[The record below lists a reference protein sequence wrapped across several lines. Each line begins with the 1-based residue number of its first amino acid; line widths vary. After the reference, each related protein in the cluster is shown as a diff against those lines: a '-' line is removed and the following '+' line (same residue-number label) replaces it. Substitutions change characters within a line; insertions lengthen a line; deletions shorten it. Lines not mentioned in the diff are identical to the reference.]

1 MADQPVPT
9 AALRTGNKVGVVG
22 AGRVG
27 AVLAAKFRAAGHPV
41 VGVSGRSPAS
51 RLRIQTLLEGVD
63 TLSPIEVVERA
74 DIVLIAV
81 PDDALAEVAQSLAPY
96 VRPGQVVMHTSG
108 RHGLAVL
115 APMVGT
121 GARAIAF
128 HPAMTF
134 TGTDVDLDRP
144 PSSSS
149 LRDSEQGG
157 TPTCA
162 YGLTAQPAD
171 RALAEALVAELGGTP
186 EWIDDADRIG
196 YHAALSHGA
205 NHLNTLVAQ
214 AMDLLR
220 AAGVDD
226 PSAVLRPLL
235 TASLDNALAYG
246 DAALT
251 GPVARG
257 DINTVRAHTE
267 TLAAQPDVLDTYVA
281 LARATAARAAE
292 SGRIDAATA
301 AALRQV
307 LSEAEWE
314 ALADQVVIA

>member
-1 MADQPVPT
+1 MADQPAPS
-9 AALRTGNKVGVVG
+9 AALRTGSTVGVVG

-27 AVLAAKFRAAGHPV
+27 AVLAAKLRAAGHPV

-51 RLRIQTLLEGVD
+51 LLRIQTLLEGVD
-63 TLSPIEVVERA
+63 ALSPPEVVERA
-74 DIVLIAV
+74 DIILIAV
-81 PDDALAEVAQSLAPY
+81 PDDALAEVAQSLASH
-96 VRPGQVVMHTSG
+96 VCPGQTVMHTSG

-115 APMVGT
+115 APMVAA

-134 TGTDVDLDRP
+134 TGTEVDLDR
-144 PSSSS
+144 
-149 LRDSEQGG
+149 
-157 TPTCA
+157 TCA
-162 YGLTAQPAD
+162 FGLAALPQD
-171 RALAEALVAELGGTP
+171 QELAEKLV
-186 EWIDDADRIG
+186 DADRIA

-226 PSAVLRPLL
+226 PPAVLRPLL

-257 DINTVRAHTE
+257 DVNTIRAHTE
-267 TLAAQPDVLDTYVA
+267 ALAGQPEVLDTYVA

-292 SGRIDAATA
+292 NGRIDAATA

>member
-1 MADQPVPT
+1 MTGTPVHSALPCP
-9 AALRTGNKVGVVG
+9 AATVGVVG

-27 AVLAAKFRAAGHPV
+27 AVLAARFRAAGHPI
-41 VGVSGRSPAS
+41 VGVSGRSAAS
-51 RLRIQTLLEGVD
+51 QLRIQTLLEGVE
-63 TLSPIEVVERA
+63 TREPAEVVERA
-74 DIVLIAV
+74 DVVLIAV
-81 PDDALAEVAQSLAPY
+81 PDDSLAGVAADLAAH

-115 APMVGT
+115 APMIDA

-134 TGTDVDLDRP
+134 TGTEVDLDR
-144 PSSSS
+144 S
-149 LRDSEQGG
+149 
-157 TPTCA
+157 CA
-162 YGLTAQPAD
+162 FGLTALPAE
-171 RALAEALVAELGGTP
+171 RELAETLVSELGGTP
-186 EWIDDADRIG
+186 EWIDEADRTR

-205 NHLNTLVAQ
+205 NHVNTLVAQ
-214 AMDLLR
+214 AMDILR
-220 AAGVDD
+220 AAGVGD

-235 TASLDNALAYG
+235 TAALDNTLAYG

-257 DINTVRAHTE
+257 DVNTVQAHTE
-267 TLAAQPDVLDTYVA
+267 TLADQPDALDTYVA

-314 ALADQVVIA
+314 SLAAATVMA

>member
-1 MADQPVPT
+1 MTGSPVREFLPCP
-9 AALRTGNKVGVVG
+9 AASVGVIG

-27 AVLAAKFRAAGHPV
+27 AALAARLRAAGHPI
-41 VGVSGRSPAS
+41 VGVSGRSAAS
-51 RLRIQTLLEGVD
+51 QLRIQTLLSGVD
-63 TLSPIEVVERA
+63 TLEPAELVERS

-81 PDDALAEVAQSLAPY
+81 PDDALAEVARELAAR
-96 VRPGQVVMHTSG
+96 VRPGLVVLHTSG

-115 APMVGT
+115 APMIDA
-121 GARAIAF
+121 GARGIAF

-134 TGTDVDLDRP
+134 TGTEVDLDR
-144 PSSSS
+144 
-149 LRDSEQGG
+149 
-157 TPTCA
+157 TCA
-162 YGLTAQPAD
+162 FGLTALSAD
-171 RALAEALVAELGGTP
+171 RELAETLVAELGGTP
-186 EWIDDADRIG
+186 EWVDESDRIR

-214 AMDLLR
+214 AMNVLR

-235 TASLDNALAYG
+235 AASLDNALAYG

-257 DINTVRAHTE
+257 DVNTLRAHTE
-267 TLAAQPDVLDTYVA
+267 TLAGQLDVLDTYVA
-281 LARATAARAAE
+281 LARATAARAAA

-314 ALADQVVIA
+314 ALATATVVA

>member
-1 MADQPVPT
+1 MADQPVSG
-9 AALRTGNKVGVVG
+9 AALRTFGVVG

-27 AVLAAKFRAAGHPV
+27 AVLAAKFRAVGHPV
-41 VGVSGRSPAS
+41 VGVSGRSAAS
-51 RLRIQTLLEGVD
+51 QLRVQTLLEGVE
-63 TLSPIEVVERA
+63 TLAPADVVERA

-81 PDDALAEVAQSLAPY
+81 PDDALADVARELA
-96 VRPGQVVMHTSG
+96 VHARPGQVVMHTSG

-115 APMVGT
+115 APMVEA

-134 TGTDVDLDRP
+134 TGTDVDFDR
-144 PSSSS
+144 S
-149 LRDSEQGG
+149 
-157 TPTCA
+157 CA
-162 YGLTAQPAD
+162 FGLTALPAD
-171 RALAEALVAELGGTP
+171 RALAEALVSELGGTP
-186 EWIDDADRIG
+186 EWIDEADRTS

-214 AMDLLR
+214 AMDVLR
-220 AAGVDD
+220 AAGVTD

-235 TASLDNALAYG
+235 SAALDNTLAYG

-251 GPVARG
+251 GAVARG
-257 DINTVRAHTE
+257 DVSTVQAHTE
-267 TLAAQPDVLDTYVA
+267 TLAGQPEILDTYLA

-292 SGRIDAATA
+292 SGRIDPATA
-301 AALRQV
+301 AALRQI

-314 ALADQVVIA
+314 ALAAATVIAS

>member
-1 MADQPVPT
+1 
-9 AALRTGNKVGVVG
+9 
-22 AGRVG
+22 
-27 AVLAAKFRAAGHPV
+27 V
-41 VGVSGRSPAS
+41 VGVSGRSVAS
-51 RLRIQTLLEGVD
+51 QLRVQTLLDGVD
-63 TLSPIEVVERA
+63 TLAPAEVVERA
-74 DIVLIAV
+74 DIVVIAV
-81 PDDALAEVAQSLAPY
+81 PDDVLADVARDLAAH
-96 VRPGQVVMHTSG
+96 VRPGHVVMHTSG

-115 APMVGT
+115 APMVAA

-134 TGTDVDLDRP
+134 TGTAVDLER
-144 PSSSS
+144 
-149 LRDSEQGG
+149 
-157 TPTCA
+157 TCA
-162 YGLTAQPAD
+162 FGLTALPDD
-171 RALAEALVAELGGTP
+171 RALAE
-186 EWIDDADRIG
+186 
-196 YHAALSHGA
+196 
-205 NHLNTLVAQ
+205 TLVAQ
-214 AMDLLR
+214 AMDVLR
-220 AAGVDD
+220 AAGVVD

-257 DINTVRAHTE
+257 DVNTVRAHTE
-267 TLAAQPDVLDTYVA
+267 NLAGHPDVLDTYMA

-314 ALADQVVIA
+314 ALAAVTVIA

>member
-1 MADQPVPT
+1 MTGIPVHESLPCP
-9 AALRTGNKVGVVG
+9 AATVGVVG

-27 AVLAAKFRAAGHPV
+27 AVLAAKFRTAGHPII
-41 VGVSGRSPAS
+41 GVSGLSAAS
-51 RLRIQTLLEGVD
+51 QLRIQTLLDGVE
-63 TLSPIEVVERA
+63 TLAPADVVERA
-74 DIVLIAV
+74 EIVLIAV
-81 PDDALAEVAQSLAPY
+81 PDDQLAEVVQELTPR
-96 VRPGQVVMHTSG
+96 VRRGQVLMHTSG

-115 APMVGT
+115 APLVQA

-134 TGTDVDLDRP
+134 TGTEVDLDR
-144 PSSSS
+144 
-149 LRDSEQGG
+149 
-157 TPTCA
+157 TCA
-162 YGLTAQPAD
+162 FGLTAEVTE
-171 RALAEALVAELGGTP
+171 RALAEKLVAELGGTP
-186 EWIDDADRIG
+186 EWIDESDRTS

-205 NHLNTLVAQ
+205 NHLNTLVVQ
-214 AMDLLR
+214 AMDVLR
-220 AAGVDD
+220 AAGVED

-257 DINTVRAHTE
+257 DVDTIRAHAK
-267 TLAAQPDVLDTYVA
+267 TLSGQPVVLDYYVA

-314 ALADQVVIA
+314 ALAEQVVVA

>member
-1 MADQPVPT
+1 MTGIPVHDSLPCP
-9 AALRTGNKVGVVG
+9 AATVGVVG

-27 AVLAAKFRAAGHPV
+27 AVLAAKFRAAGHHV
-41 VGVSGRSPAS
+41 VGVSGRSAAS
-51 RLRIQTLLEGVD
+51 QLRIQTLLEGVE
-63 TLSPIEVVERA
+63 TLAPADVVERA
-74 DIVLIAV
+74 DIVLLAV
-81 PDDALAEVAQSLAPY
+81 PDDALADVARELAAH
-96 VRPGQVVMHTSG
+96 VRPGHVVLHTSG

-115 APMVGT
+115 APMVEA

-134 TGTDVDLDRP
+134 TGTEVDLDR
-144 PSSSS
+144 S
-149 LRDSEQGG
+149 
-157 TPTCA
+157 CA
-162 YGLTAQPAD
+162 YGLTALPAD
-171 RALAEALVAELGGTP
+171 RPIAKALVSELGGTP
-186 EWIDDADRIG
+186 EWIEEAGRTS

-214 AMDLLR
+214 AMDVLR
-220 AAGVDD
+220 AAGVED

-235 TASLDNALAYG
+235 TAALDNTLAYG

-251 GPVARG
+251 GAVARG
-257 DINTVRAHTE
+257 DVSTVQAHAE
-267 TLAAQPDVLDTYVA
+267 TLADEPEILDTYLA

-314 ALADQVVIA
+314 ALAAATVVA

>member
-1 MADQPVPT
+1 MTGIPVQG
-9 AALRTGNKVGVVG
+9 ALPRAVATVGVVG

-41 VGVSGRSPAS
+41 VGVSGRSAAS
-51 RLRIQTLLEGVD
+51 QLRIQTLLEGVES
-63 TLSPIEVVERA
+63 LEPAEVVERA
-74 DIVLIAV
+74 DVVLIAV
-81 PDDALAEVAQSLAPY
+81 PDDALADVAAELAAH
-96 VRPGQVVMHTSG
+96 VRAGQVVMHTSG

-115 APMVGT
+115 APMT
-121 GARAIAF
+121 DAGARAIAF

-134 TGTDVDLDRP
+134 TGTEVDLERA
-144 PSSSS
+144 
-149 LRDSEQGG
+149 
-157 TPTCA
+157 CA
-162 YGLTAQPAD
+162 YGLTARPAD
-171 RALAEALVAELGGTP
+171 RPLAEALVIELGGTP
-186 EWIDDADRIG
+186 EWIDETDRTS

-214 AMDLLR
+214 AMDVLR
-220 AAGVDD
+220 GAGVAD

-235 TASLDNALAYG
+235 TAALDNTLAYG

-257 DINTVRAHTE
+257 DVSTVQAHTE
-267 TLAAQPDVLDTYVA
+267 TLAGQPEILDAYVA

-314 ALADQVVIA
+314 SLAAATVIA

>member
-1 MADQPVPT
+1 MTGIPVHSALPCP
-9 AALRTGNKVGVVG
+9 AATVGVVG

-27 AVLAAKFRAAGHPV
+27 AVLAARLRAAGHPV
-41 VGVSGRSPAS
+41 VGVSGRSAAS
-51 RLRIQTLLEGVD
+51 QLRIQTLLEGVES
-63 TLSPIEVVERA
+63 LEPAEVVERA
-74 DIVLIAV
+74 EVVLLAV
-81 PDDALAEVAQSLAPY
+81 PDDSLADVAAELAAQ
-96 VRPGQVVMHTSG
+96 VRPGQLVLHTSG

-115 APMVGT
+115 APMVEA

-134 TGTDVDLDRP
+134 TGTEVDLGR
-144 PSSSS
+144 
-149 LRDSEQGG
+149 
-157 TPTCA
+157 TCA
-162 YGLTAQPAD
+162 FGLTARPAE
-171 RALAEALVAELGGTP
+171 RPLAEALVAELGGTP
-186 EWIDDADRIG
+186 EWIDEADRTS

-214 AMDLLR
+214 AMDVLR

-235 TASLDNALAYG
+235 TAALDNTLAYG

-257 DINTVRAHTE
+257 DVSTVQAHTE
-267 TLAAQPDVLDTYVA
+267 TLSGQPEVLDVYVA

-314 ALADQVVIA
+314 SLAAATVVA

>member
-27 AVLAAKFRAAGHPV
+27 AVLAAKFRASGHPV

-63 TLSPIEVVERA
+63 TLSPAEVVERA

-81 PDDALAEVAQSLAPY
+81 PDDALAEVALSLAPH
-96 VRPGQVVMHTSG
+96 VRAGQVVMHTSG
-108 RHGLAVL
+108 RHGLSVL
-115 APMVGT
+115 VPMVAA
-121 GARAIAF
+121 GARAIAL

-134 TGTDVDLDRP
+134 TGTDVDLDR
-144 PSSSS
+144 
-149 LRDSEQGG
+149 
-157 TPTCA
+157 TCA